1 LTNSLGST
9 GTVRSWHF
17 NLVLDAPLTP
27 EQSDL
32 LDGLDRFAEGG
43 IGLEE
48 GPGYTG
54 FLCVVRAESL
64 TAAIADTLS
73 RFEDFPGVLVR
84 SVVLDHVDLASNGM
98 STPAVVPAEPAPSG
112 AAGSSRS

>member
-1 LTNSLGST
+1 
-9 GTVRSWHF
+9 VRSWHF
-17 NLVLDAPLTP
+17 NLVLDAPLTE
-27 EQSDL
+27 EQKDF

-48 GPGYTG
+48 GPEYSG

-64 TAAIADTLS
+64 TAAVADALS

-84 SVVLDHVDLASNGM
+84 SVVLDHFDLASNGM
-98 STPAVVPAEPAPSG
+98 ATDAVLPDSVGSAPLPP
-112 AAGSSRS
+112 RS